1 MCGCAKYSSEF
12 AQELWDFVFMVR
24 SRIEDWKETPWNKID
39 VEEIDQEC
47 KKIGKDMRLLDKD
60 LRSWDP
66 FLFTENTLK
75 NLMTSLRAITELQNP
90 AIRDRHWSELID
102 TTHVK
107 IEINEDTTL
116 ANLVNL
122 NLHNFEEDIK
132 NIVDK
137 SVKEGAMEKV
147 LRDLEI
153 TWRDMSFEY
162 EQHVRTGKML
172 LKTTEET
179 LEVLEDH
186 QGQLQN
192 MLSSKYIPH
201 FLAEVSSWQV
211 KLGNADA
218 VISAWTE
225 VQRKWQ
231 YLESIFIGSKDIRS
245 QLPEDSKRFDTIDSD
260 FKELLATVENESNI
274 VAVCN
279 RPGLLEKL
287 EQLQEMLTMC
297 EKALNDYL
305 ETKRLAFPR
314 FYFIS
319 SSDLLDILSNG
330 NQPDLVCRHLTKLY
344 DSLANMTL
352 SGTTASEMISKEKEI
367 IPFKNKCDCSG
378 QVENWLNRVTE
389 SMKTTLHASFSAS
402 TISYEEHPRDKWIFK
417 FPAQPALCTTQIWW
431 TNETNA
437 AFASL
442 EEGYENALKDYQR
455 KQISQLNALIVLLLG
470 NLSQNDRQKI
480 MTVCTIDVHSRDV
493 VAKMIAQRVDNA
505 LAFQWQCQLRH
516 RWDKRANDCF
526 ANICDAQFRYDFE
539 YLGNTPRLVITP
551 LTDRCYITLTQSLHL
566 VMGGAPAGPAGTGK
580 TETTKDLGKGLGVMV
595 YVFNCSEQMDYKS
608 CGNIYK
614 GLAQTGAW
622 GCFDEFNR
630 IAVEVLSVVA
640 VQVKSI
646 LDAIK
651 VRNNANTLALTQSM
665 INTLCHRFRCDA
677 PCSISW
683 AKSSG

>member
-1 MCGCAKYSSEF
+1 
-12 AQELWDFVFMVR
+12 MVR
-24 SRIEDWKETPWNKID
+24 SRIEDWKQTAWAKID
-39 VEEIDQEC
+39 VDDIDQEC
-47 KKIGKDMRLLDKD
+47 KRIAKDMRTMDKELRAWD
-60 LRSWDP
+60 LYQHTDTS
-66 FLFTENTLK
+66 LK
-75 NLMTSLRAITELQNP
+75 NLIVSLRAIVDLQNP
-90 AIRDRHWSELID
+90 AIRDRHWSELMD
-102 TTHVK
+102 TTRVR
-107 IEINEDTTL
+107 INITADTTL
-116 ANLVNL
+116 SDLVNL
-122 NLHNFEEDIK
+122 NLHNYEEDIK

-137 SVKEGAMEKV
+137 SVKESAMEKV
-147 LRDLEI
+147 LRDLTV
-153 TWRDMSFEY
+153 TWRDMNFDY
-162 EQHVRTGKML
+162 ENHLRTGMQL
-172 LKTTEET
+172 LKVREET
-179 LEVLEDH
+179 IEVLEDH

-201 FLAEVSSWQV
+201 FLTEVTQWQER
-211 KLGNADA
+211 LGNADA
-218 VISAWTE
+218 VCSAWME
-225 VQRKWQ
+225 VQRKWM
-231 YLESIFIGSKDIRS
+231 YLESIFVGSKDIRM
-245 QLPEDSKRFDTIDSD
+245 QLPDDSKRFDQIDRD
-260 FKELLATVENESNI
+260 FKELVRSVENESNI
-274 VAVCN
+274 VQVTN
-279 RPGLLEKL
+279 RAGLLTKL
-287 EQLQEMLTMC
+287 EQLQAMLILC

-330 NQPDLVCRHLTKLY
+330 NQPELVCNHLTKLY
-344 DSLANMTL
+344 DSLAKLTL
-352 SGTTASEMISKEKEI
+352 SGTTASAMISKEKESI
-367 IPFKNKCDCSG
+367 TFRQKCDCSG
-378 QVENWLNRVTE
+378 QVENWLNRVTDA
-389 SMKTTLHASFSAS
+389 MKMTLHAQFVQAVQ
-402 TISYEEHPRDKWIFK
+402 SYEEHPRDKWIFM
-417 FPAQPALCTTQIWW
+417 FAAQPALCTTQIWW

-437 AFASL
+437 AFAIL

-470 NLSQNDRQKI
+470 QLTANDRQKI

-493 VAKMIAQRVDNA
+493 VAKMIAQRIDNA

-516 RWDKRANDCF
+516 RWDNRQNDCF

-614 GLAQTGAW
+614 GLSQTGAW

-651 VRNNANTLALTQSM
+651 V
-665 INTLCHRFRCDA
+665 
-677 PCSISW
+677 
-683 AKSSG
+683 

>member
-1 MCGCAKYSSEF
+1 M
-12 AQELWDFVFMVR
+12 D
-24 SRIEDWKETPWNKID
+24 
-39 VEEIDQEC
+39 
-47 KKIGKDMRLLDKD
+47 KDMRMWDAYLDV
-60 LRSWDP
+60 
-66 FLFTENTLK
+66 EAALK
-75 NLMTSLRAITELQNP
+75 NLVIALRAITELQNP
-90 AIRDRHWSELID
+90 AIRERHWAELVD

-107 IEINEDTTL
+107 IEIDESTTL
-116 ANLVNL
+116 SNLVDL

-147 LRDLEI
+147 IKELGI
-153 TWRDMSFEY
+153 TWGEMCFEN
-162 EQHVRTGKML
+162 EVHVRTGQNLIKVS
-172 LKTTEET
+172 EE
-179 LEVLEDH
+179 LMELLEDH
-186 QGQLQN
+186 QGQLQT
-192 MLSSKYIPH
+192 MLGSKFIAH
-201 FLAEVSSWQV
+201 FIKEVSEWQQS
-211 KLGNADA
+211 LSNADA
-218 VISAWTE
+218 VISSWIE
-225 VQRKWQ
+225 VQRKWM
-231 YLESIFIGSKDIRS
+231 YLESIFIGSKDIRK
-245 QLPEDSKRFDTIDSD
+245 QLPEDSKRFDEIDRE
-260 FKELLATVENESNI
+260 FKGLLDSVGEDKNVVRIT
-274 VAVCN
+274 N
-279 RPGLLEKL
+279 RPGLLAKL
-287 EQLQEMLTMC
+287 ERISAMLIQC

-305 ETKRLAFPR
+305 ETKRLAYPR

-319 SSDLLDILSNG
+319 SADLLDILSNG
-330 NQPDLVCRHLTKLY
+330 NQPVLVCRHLAKLY
-344 DSLANMTL
+344 DSMAKLTFP
-352 SGTTASEMISKEKEI
+352 SQFVASEMISKENEI
-367 IPFKNKCDCSG
+367 IPYKNKCDCSG
-378 QVENWLNRVTE
+378 QVEIWLNRVTD
-389 SMKTTLHASFSAS
+389 SMKVTLHDLFAKAV
-402 TISYEEHPRDKWIFK
+402 ISYEEHPRDKWIFL

-431 TNETNA
+431 TNETSA
-437 AFASL
+437 AFAIL
-442 EEGYENALKDYQR
+442 EEGYENALKDYQK
-455 KQISQLNALIVLLLG
+455 KQINQLNALIVLLLG
-470 NLSQNDRQKI
+470 NLTVNERQKI

-493 VAKMIAQRVDNA
+493 VAKMIAQRIDNA

-516 RWDKRANDCF
+516 RWDTKQDNCF

-651 VRNNANTLALTQSM
+651 VIL
-665 INTLCHRFRCDA
+665 
-677 PCSISW
+677 
-683 AKSSG
+683 